1 MTHDTSVAVHISFVL
16 LMRGMGDV
24 QLASSM
30 GRSKLSCSM
39 RGLAERM
46 MTQEAAERPCLGSL
60 LGLKCRASNACVCDG
75 TSTDCLYGSV
85 VRRSELGAWPERFMA
100 KQRRIKPQGRATPA
114 RTTTKQMMHSENV
127 ARPGDSPGRTSA
139 AACK

>member
-1 MTHDTSVAVHISFVL
+1 MCVMTHDTSVAVHISFVL
-16 LMRGMGDV
+16 LTRGMGDV
-24 QLASSM
+24 QLASSL
-30 GRSKLSCSM
+30 GRSKLSRSM

-100 KQRRIKPQGRATPA
+100 NQ
-114 RTTTKQMMHSENV
+114 
-127 ARPGDSPGRTSA
+127 
-139 AACK
+139 